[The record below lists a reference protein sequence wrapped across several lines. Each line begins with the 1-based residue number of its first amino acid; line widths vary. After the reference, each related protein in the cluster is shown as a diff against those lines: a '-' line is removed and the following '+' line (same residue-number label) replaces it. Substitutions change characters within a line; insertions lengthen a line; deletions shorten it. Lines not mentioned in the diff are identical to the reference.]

1 MSIPASFVP
10 PSVLCFGCADA
21 TSGGGIQCDVLTV
34 SSMACHPLS
43 VLGAVTIRDTRGLE
57 EVLALD
63 SDTVV
68 AQARAVLEDVPV
80 RAFRV
85 GMMAS
90 VENLAAI
97 AEVLSDYPDV
107 PLVLEPALF
116 HLDGNDGMSEEYSAA
131 LVELLLPLTSVLVI
145 GPHDL
150 TRLIAAVDEF
160 QDDFEDEMLEGDLVD
175 VVDDP
180 QLPTHRDDDIA
191 RLIGFGVEHIL
202 LTGAGDPGP
211 KLMNTLFGV
220 RGRIRSDEWVRLGG
234 HYLGARA
241 TLAAA
246 ISAALAHGMDM
257 PEACREAQEFVWQS
271 LSRGYRI
278 GMGLALPDRLFWARD
293 GGLDEG

>member
-1 MSIPASFVP
+1 MSFPASFVP

-21 TSGGGIQCDVLTV
+21 TSGGGIQCDVLTL

-43 VLGAVTIRDTRGLE
+43 VLGAVAVRDTRGLE

-97 AEVLSDYPDV
+97 AEILSDYPDI

-116 HLDGNDGMSEEYSAA
+116 HLDGNDGASEEYAAA
-131 LVELLLPLTSVLVI
+131 LVELLLPMTSVLVV

-150 TRLIAAVDEF
+150 ARLIAAIDEG
-160 QDDFEDEMLEGDLVD
+160 EDEDD
-175 VVDDP
+175 DDDP
-180 QLPTHRDDDIA
+180 QLQTHREDDIA
-191 RLIGFGVEHIL
+191 RLIGYGAEYIL

-211 KLMNTLFGV
+211 KLMNTLFGAQ
-220 RGRIRSDEWVRLGG
+220 GRIRSDTWQRFGG

-246 ISAALAHGMDM
+246 ISAALAHDM
-257 PEACREAQEFVWQS
+257 EMAEACREAQEFVWQA
-271 LSRGYRI
+271 LSRGYQI
-278 GMGLALPDRLFWARD
+278 GMGLTLPDRMFWARD
-293 GGLDEG
+293 GGIDED

>member
-21 TSGGGIQCDVLTV
+21 TSGGGIQCDVLAV

-43 VLGAVTIRDTRGLE
+43 VLAGVTVRDTRGLE

-85 GMMAS
+85 GMVAS

-116 HLDGNDGMSEEYSAA
+116 HLDGNDGASEEYSAA
-131 LVELLLPLTSVLVI
+131 LVELLFPLASILII

-150 TRLIAAVDEF
+150 TRLIAAVDEI
-160 QDDFEDEMLEGDLVD
+160 EDEGD
-175 VVDDP
+175 DDA
-180 QLPTHRDDDIA
+180 QLRSSRDDDVA

-211 KLMNTLFGV
+211 KLKNALFGA
-220 RGRIRSDEWVRLGG
+220 RGRIRSDEWERLGG

-246 ISAALAHGMDM
+246 ISAALAHGMEM

-278 GMGLALPDRLFWARD
+278 GMGLALPDRMFWARD
-293 GGLDEG
+293 GGSDEG

>member
-1 MSIPASFVP
+1 MSIPVSFVP

-21 TSGGGIQCDVLTV
+21 TSGGGVQCDVLTV

-43 VLGAVTIRDTRGLE
+43 VLGAVTVRDTRGLD

-160 QDDFEDEMLEGDLVD
+160 EDE
-175 VVDDP
+175 VVEDEVVECEVGDDP
-180 QLPTHRDDDIA
+180 QLRTSREDDIA
-191 RLIGFGVEHIL
+191 RLIGFGVEYIL

-220 RGRIRSDEWVRLGG
+220 RGRIRSDEWERLGG

-246 ISAALAHGMDM
+246 ISAALAHGMEM

-278 GMGLALPDRLFWARD
+278 GMGLALPDRMFWARD